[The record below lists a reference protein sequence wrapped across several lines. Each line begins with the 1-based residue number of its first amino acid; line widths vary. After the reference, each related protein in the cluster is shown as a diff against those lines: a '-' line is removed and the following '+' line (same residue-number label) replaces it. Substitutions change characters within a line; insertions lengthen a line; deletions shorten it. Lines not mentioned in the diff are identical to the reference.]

1 MRNRQEGGLQNKDS
15 LAEKIRKKYV
25 PLTAIIAIGA
35 GALAGCGS
43 SEKAPENRA
52 QSAQTAATAEAT
64 SSATANPSIKAPARD
79 KTPQPKQSHSTDK
92 ATEIPPF
99 SASPT
104 QSPEQQSAEKAR
116 PGEKKLSAEDNE
128 ALRTRVDEA
137 LKNRTKINVLR
148 GSVVIPD
155 YENRTSRV
163 YHNIFGGDEH
173 GNVTGDMS
181 PDKTMTFY
189 VQDQQG
195 NWSTVDLKT
204 PGSYRIDEQGNK
216 AEKLPVQKVGFYT
229 QEQNESGSKL
239 SDVYEVRNGKLTV
252 VKGNFYEGVFE
263 PMASPFDID
272 TLSEDQKTVE
282 AIYDA
287 THQKVG

>member
-1 MRNRQEGGLQNKDS
+1 MRKRHEDLRGV
-15 LAEKIRKKYV
+15 ERV
-25 PLTAIIAIGA
+25 LTAATVAALGA
-35 GALAGCGS
+35 GALVGCGS
-43 SEKAPENRA
+43 SEKAPRNEA
-52 QSAQTAATAEAT
+52 QPTQPAAAAEAT
-64 SSATANPSIKAPARD
+64 SSATTPSADPSIKAPARN
-79 KTPQPKQSHSTDK
+79 KTSQPERPHSTDK
-92 ATEIPPF
+92 ATEIPSFP
-99 SASPT
+99 ASPT
-104 QSPEQQSAEKAR
+104 QSPEQQSTEKAR
-116 PGEKKLSAEDNE
+116 PGEKKLSAEANE
-128 ALRTRVDEA
+128 AFRTQVDEA

-163 YHNIFGGDEH
+163 YHNLFGGDEY
-173 GNVTGDMS
+173 GNITGDMS

-216 AEKLPVQKVGFYT
+216 AEKLPVQQVGFYT
-229 QEQNESGSKL
+229 QEQNGPGSKL

-252 VKGNFYEGVFE
+252 VKGNFYEGVLQ

-272 TLSEDQKTVE
+272 TLSEDQKTIKD
-282 AIYDA
+282 IYDA

>member
-1 MRNRQEGGLQNKDS
+1 MRKRHEDLRGV
-15 LAEKIRKKYV
+15 ERV
-25 PLTAIIAIGA
+25 LTAATVAALGA
-35 GALAGCGS
+35 GALVGCGS
-43 SEKAPENRA
+43 SEKAPRNEA
-52 QSAQTAATAEAT
+52 QPTQPAAAAEAT
-64 SSATANPSIKAPARD
+64 SSATPSADPSIEAPARN
-79 KTPQPKQSHSTDK
+79 KTPQPERSRSTDK

-148 GSVVIPD
+148 GLLVVPTGED
-155 YENRTSRV
+155 GKSTV
-163 YHNIFGGDEH
+163 YSNLFVGDEH
-173 GNVTGDMS
+173 GNITGDVS

-195 NWSTVDLKT
+195 NWSTVNLKT
-204 PGSYRIDEQGNK
+204 PGSYRIDEQGNE
-216 AEKLPVQKVGFYT
+216 AEKLPVQKVEFYT
-229 QEQNESGSKL
+229 QEQNGPDSKL

-252 VKGNFYEGVFE
+252 VKGNFEDGVLVL
-263 PMASPFDID
+263 MASSVGID
-272 TLSEDQKTVE
+272 TSSKGKTIKAAYE
-282 AIYDA
+282 A

>member
-1 MRNRQEGGLQNKDS
+1 MRKRHEDLRGV
-15 LAEKIRKKYV
+15 ERV
-25 PLTAIIAIGA
+25 LTAATVAALGA
-35 GALAGCGS
+35 GALVGCGS
-43 SEKAPENRA
+43 SEKAPRNEA
-52 QSAQTAATAEAT
+52 QPTQPAAAAEAT
-64 SSATANPSIKAPARD
+64 SSATTPSADPSIKAPARN
-79 KTPQPKQSHSTDK
+79 KTSQPERPHSTDK
-92 ATEIPPF
+92 ATEIPSFP
-99 SASPT
+99 ASPT
-104 QSPEQQSAEKAR
+104 QSPEQQSTEKAR
-116 PGEKKLSAEDNE
+116 PGEKKLSAEANE
-128 ALRTRVDEA
+128 AFRTRVDEA

-163 YHNIFGGDEH
+163 YHNIFVGDEH

-216 AEKLPVQKVGFYT
+216 AEKLPVQQVGFYT
-229 QEQNESGSKL
+229 QGQNESDSKL

-252 VKGNFYEGVFE
+252 VKGNFDEGVFE

-272 TLSEDQKTVE
+272 TLSEDQKTIK
-282 AIYDA
+282 AIHDA

>member
-1 MRNRQEGGLQNKDS
+1 MRKRYDDLGGVD
-15 LAEKIRKKYV
+15 RV
-25 PLTAIIAIGA
+25 LTAATVAALGA
-35 GALAGCGS
+35 GALVGCGS
-43 SEKAPENRA
+43 SEEAPRNA
-52 QSAQTAATAEAT
+52 TQPTAATAETT
-64 SSATANPSIKAPARD
+64 SSATPTANPSIKAPARN
-79 KTPQPKQSHSTDK
+79 KTSQPERPHSTDK
-92 ATEIPPF
+92 ATEIPSFP
-99 SASPT
+99 ASPT
-104 QSPEQQSAEKAR
+104 QSPEQQSAEKVR

-128 ALRTRVDEA
+128 TLRTRVDEA
-137 LKNRTKINVLR
+137 LKSRTKINVLR

-163 YHNIFGGDEH
+163 YHNIFVGDEH
-173 GNVTGDMS
+173 GNITGDVS

-216 AEKLPVQKVGFYT
+216 AEKLPVQQVGFYT
-229 QEQNESGSKL
+229 QEQNEPGSKL
-239 SDVYEVRNGKLTV
+239 GDVYEVRNGKLTV
-252 VKGNFYEGVFE
+252 VKGNFDEGVFE

-272 TLSEDQKTVE
+272 TLSEDQKTIK
-282 AIYDA
+282 AIHDA

>member
-1 MRNRQEGGLQNKDS
+1 MGER
-15 LAEKIRKKYV
+15 LADNMKKKTKE
-25 PLTAIIAIGA
+25 LIGA
-35 GALAGCGS
+35 GAGLALAFGAAACS
-43 SEKAPENRA
+43 AETPRNEA
-52 QSAQTAATAEAT
+52 QPDQPAVTAEAT
-64 SSATANPSIKAPARD
+64 SSATPSVNPSIEAPARN
-79 KTPQPKQSHSTDK
+79 KTSQPKWSHSTDK

-104 QSPEQQSAEKAR
+104 QSPEQQSTEKAR

-128 ALRTRVDEA
+128 AFRTQVDEA
-137 LKNRTKINVLR
+137 LKNRTKINVMR
-148 GSVVIPD
+148 GLLVVPD
-155 YENRTSRV
+155 GESGKSTV
-163 YHNIFGGDEH
+163 YSNLFVGDEH
-173 GNVTGDMS
+173 GNITGDVS

-204 PGSYRIDEQGNK
+204 PGSYRIDEQGNE
-216 AEKLPVQKVGFYT
+216 AEKLPVQKVEFYT
-229 QEQNESGSKL
+229 QEQNGPDSKL

-252 VKGNFYEGVFE
+252 VKGNFDEGVFE

-272 TLSEDQKTVE
+272 TLSEDQKTIK
-282 AIYDA
+282 AIHEA

>member
-1 MRNRQEGGLQNKDS
+1 MRKRHEDLRGV
-15 LAEKIRKKYV
+15 ERV
-25 PLTAIIAIGA
+25 LTAATVAALGA
-35 GALAGCGS
+35 GALVGCGS
-43 SEKAPENRA
+43 SEKAPRNEA
-52 QSAQTAATAEAT
+52 QPTQPAAAAEAT
-64 SSATANPSIKAPARD
+64 SSATPSADPSIEAPARN
-79 KTPQPKQSHSTDK
+79 KTPQPERSRSTDK

-148 GSVVIPD
+148 GLLVVPTGED
-155 YENRTSRV
+155 GKSTV
-163 YHNIFGGDEH
+163 YSNLFVGDEH
-173 GNVTGDMS
+173 GNITGDVS

-204 PGSYRIDEQGNK
+204 PGSYRIDEQGNE
-216 AEKLPVQKVGFYT
+216 AEKLPVQKVEFYT
-229 QEQNESGSKL
+229 QEQNGPDSKL

-252 VKGNFYEGVFE
+252 VKGNFEDGVLVL
-263 PMASPFDID
+263 MASSVGID
-272 TLSEDQKTVE
+272 TSSKGKTIKAAYE
-282 AIYDA
+282 A

>member
-1 MRNRQEGGLQNKDS
+1 MRKRYDDLGGVD
-15 LAEKIRKKYV
+15 RV
-25 PLTAIIAIGA
+25 LTAATVAALGA
-35 GALAGCGS
+35 GALVGCGS
-43 SEKAPENRA
+43 SEEAPRNA
-52 QSAQTAATAEAT
+52 TQPTAATAEAT
-64 SSATANPSIKAPARD
+64 SSATANPSIEASAD
-79 KTPQPKQSHSTDK
+79 EETPQPERSRSTDK
-92 ATEIPPF
+92 ATEIPSFP
-99 SASPT
+99 ASPT
-104 QSPEQQSAEKAR
+104 QSPEQQSTEKAR
-116 PGEKKLSAEDNE
+116 PGEKKLSAEANE
-128 ALRTRVDEA
+128 AFRTQVDEA

-163 YHNIFGGDEH
+163 YHNLFGGDEY
-173 GNVTGDMS
+173 GNITGDMS

-195 NWSTVDLKT
+195 NWSTVNLKT

-216 AEKLPVQKVGFYT
+216 AEKLPVKKVEFYT
-229 QEQNESGSKL
+229 QEQKDSKL

-252 VKGNFYEGVFE
+252 VKGNFYEGVVE

-272 TLSEDQKTVE
+272 TLSEDQKTIKD
-282 AIYDA
+282 IYDA

>member
-1 MRNRQEGGLQNKDS
+1 MRKRHEDLRGV
-15 LAEKIRKKYV
+15 ERV
-25 PLTAIIAIGA
+25 LTAATVAALGA
-35 GALAGCGS
+35 GALVGCGS
-43 SEKAPENRA
+43 SEKAPRNA
-52 QSAQTAATAEAT
+52 TQPTAATAEAT
-64 SSATANPSIKAPARD
+64 SSATANPSIEAPARN
-79 KTPQPKQSHSTDK
+79 KTSQPKWSHSTDK
-92 ATEIPPF
+92 ATEIPSFP
-99 SASPT
+99 ASPT

-116 PGEKKLSAEDNE
+116 PGEKKLSAEANE
-128 ALRTRVDEA
+128 AFRTQVDEA
-137 LKNRTKINVLR
+137 LKNRTKINVMR

-163 YHNIFGGDEH
+163 YHNLFGGDEY
-173 GNVTGDMS
+173 GNITGDMS

-216 AEKLPVQKVGFYT
+216 AEKLPVQQVGFYT
-229 QEQNESGSKL
+229 QEQNGPGSKL

-252 VKGNFYEGVFE
+252 VKGNFYEGVLQ

-272 TLSEDQKTVE
+272 TLSEDQKTIKD
-282 AIYDA
+282 IYDA

>member
-1 MRNRQEGGLQNKDS
+1 MGER
-15 LAEKIRKKYV
+15 LADNMKKKTKE
-25 PLTAIIAIGA
+25 LIGA
-35 GALAGCGS
+35 GAGLALVFGAAACS
-43 SEKAPENRA
+43 AETSRNEA
-52 QSAQTAATAEAT
+52 QPTQPAATAEAT
-64 SSATANPSIKAPARD
+64 SSATTPSADPSIEAPARD

>member
-1 MRNRQEGGLQNKDS
+1 MRKRYDDLRGVE
-15 LAEKIRKKYV
+15 RV
-25 PLTAIIAIGA
+25 LTAATVAALGA
-35 GALAGCGS
+35 GALVGCGS
-43 SEKAPENRA
+43 SEEAPRNA
-52 QSAQTAATAEAT
+52 TQPTAATAEAT
-64 SSATANPSIKAPARD
+64 SSATANPSIEASAD
-79 KTPQPKQSHSTDK
+79 EKTPQPERSRSTDK
-92 ATEIPPF
+92 ATEIPSFP
-99 SASPT
+99 ASPT
-104 QSPEQQSAEKAR
+104 QSPEQQSTEKAR
-116 PGEKKLSAEDNE
+116 PGEKKLSAEANE
-128 ALRTRVDEA
+128 AFRTQVDEA

-163 YHNIFGGDEH
+163 YHNLFGGDEY
-173 GNVTGDMS
+173 GNITGDMS
-181 PDKTMTFY
+181 PDTFY

-216 AEKLPVQKVGFYT
+216 AEKLPVQQVGFYT
-229 QEQNESGSKL
+229 QGQNESDSKL

-252 VKGNFYEGVFE
+252 VKGNFDEGVFE

-272 TLSEDQKTVE
+272 TLSEDQKTIK

>member
-1 MRNRQEGGLQNKDS
+1 MGER
-15 LAEKIRKKYV
+15 LADNMKKKTKE
-25 PLTAIIAIGA
+25 LIGA
-35 GALAGCGS
+35 GAGLALVFGAAACS
-43 SEKAPENRA
+43 AETSRNEA
-52 QSAQTAATAEAT
+52 QPTQPAATAETT
-64 SSATANPSIKAPARD
+64 SSATPSADPSIEAPARN
-79 KTPQPKQSHSTDK
+79 KTPQPERSRSTDK

-163 YHNIFGGDEH
+163 YHNLFGGDEY
-173 GNVTGDMS
+173 GNITGDMS
-181 PDKTMTFY
+181 PDTFY

-195 NWSTVDLKT
+195 NWSTVNLKT

-216 AEKLPVQKVGFYT
+216 AEKLPVQQVGFYT
-229 QEQNESGSKL
+229 QGQNESDSKL

-252 VKGNFYEGVFE
+252 VKGNFDEGVFE

-272 TLSEDQKTVE
+272 TLSEDQKTIK
-282 AIYDA
+282 AIHDA

>member
-1 MRNRQEGGLQNKDS
+1 MRKRHEDLRGV
-15 LAEKIRKKYV
+15 ERV
-25 PLTAIIAIGA
+25 LTAATVAALGA
-35 GALAGCGS
+35 GALVGCGS
-43 SEKAPENRA
+43 SEKAPRNEA
-52 QSAQTAATAEAT
+52 QPTQPAAAAEAT
-64 SSATANPSIKAPARD
+64 SSATTPSADPSIKAPARN
-79 KTPQPKQSHSTDK
+79 KTSQPERPHSTDK
-92 ATEIPPF
+92 ATEIPSFP
-99 SASPT
+99 ASPT
-104 QSPEQQSAEKAR
+104 QSPEQQSAEKVR

-128 ALRTRVDEA
+128 TLRTRVDEA

-163 YHNIFGGDEH
+163 YHNLFGGDEY
-173 GNVTGDMS
+173 GNITGDVS

-195 NWSTVDLKT
+195 NWSTVNLKT

-216 AEKLPVQKVGFYT
+216 AEKLPVQQVGFYT
-229 QEQNESGSKL
+229 QGQNGSDSKL

-252 VKGNFYEGVFE
+252 VKGNFYEGVLQ

-272 TLSEDQKTVE
+272 TLSEDQKTIK

-287 THQKVG
+287 THQGVG

>member
-1 MRNRQEGGLQNKDS
+1 MRKRYDDLRGVE
-15 LAEKIRKKYV
+15 RV
-25 PLTAIIAIGA
+25 LTAATVAALGA
-35 GALAGCGS
+35 GALVGCGS
-43 SEKAPENRA
+43 SEEAPRNA
-52 QSAQTAATAEAT
+52 TQPTAATAEAT
-64 SSATANPSIKAPARD
+64 SSATANPSIEASAD
-79 KTPQPKQSHSTDK
+79 EKTPQPERSRSTDK
-92 ATEIPPF
+92 ATEIPSFP
-99 SASPT
+99 ASPT
-104 QSPEQQSAEKAR
+104 QSPEQQSAEKVR

-128 ALRTRVDEA
+128 TLRTRVDEA
-137 LKNRTKINVLR
+137 LKSRTKINVLR

-163 YHNIFGGDEH
+163 YHNIFVGDEH
-173 GNVTGDMS
+173 GNITGDVS

-216 AEKLPVQKVGFYT
+216 AEKLPVQQVGFYT
-229 QEQNESGSKL
+229 QEQNEPGSKL
-239 SDVYEVRNGKLTV
+239 GDVYEVRNGKLTV
-252 VKGNFYEGVFE
+252 VKGNFDEGVFE

-272 TLSEDQKTVE
+272 TLSEDQKTIK
-282 AIYDA
+282 AIHDA

>member
-1 MRNRQEGGLQNKDS
+1 MRKRHEDLRGV
-15 LAEKIRKKYV
+15 ERV
-25 PLTAIIAIGA
+25 LTAATVAALGA
-35 GALAGCGS
+35 GALVGCGS
-43 SEKAPENRA
+43 SEKAPRNA
-52 QSAQTAATAEAT
+52 TQPTAATAEAT
-64 SSATANPSIKAPARD
+64 SSATANPSIEASAD
-79 KTPQPKQSHSTDK
+79 EKTPQPRRSHSTDK
-92 ATEIPPF
+92 ATEIPSFP
-99 SASPT
+99 ASPT

-116 PGEKKLSAEDNE
+116 PGEKKLSAEANE
-128 ALRTRVDEA
+128 AFRTQVDEA
-137 LKNRTKINVLR
+137 LKNRTKINVMR

-163 YHNIFGGDEH
+163 YHNPFGGDEY
-173 GNVTGDMS
+173 GNITGDMS

-216 AEKLPVQKVGFYT
+216 AEKLPVEKIEFYT

-252 VKGNFYEGVFE
+252 VKGNFDEGVLQ

-272 TLSEDQKTVE
+272 TLSEDQETIK

-287 THQKVG
+287 THQKVR

>member
-1 MRNRQEGGLQNKDS
+1 MRKRHEDLRGV
-15 LAEKIRKKYV
+15 ERV
-25 PLTAIIAIGA
+25 LTAATVAALGA
-35 GALAGCGS
+35 GALVGCGS
-43 SEKAPENRA
+43 SEKAPRNA
-52 QSAQTAATAEAT
+52 TQPTAATAEAT
-64 SSATANPSIKAPARD
+64 SSATANPSIEAPARN
-79 KTPQPKQSHSTDK
+79 KTSQPKWSHSTDK
-92 ATEIPPF
+92 ATEIPSFP
-99 SASPT
+99 ASPT

-116 PGEKKLSAEDNE
+116 PGEKKLSAEANE
-128 ALRTRVDEA
+128 AFRTQVDEA
-137 LKNRTKINVLR
+137 LKNRTKINVMR

-163 YHNIFGGDEH
+163 YHNPFGGDEY
-173 GNVTGDMS
+173 GNITGDMS

-216 AEKLPVQKVGFYT
+216 AEKLPVEKIEFYT

-252 VKGNFYEGVFE
+252 VKGNFDEGVLQ

-272 TLSEDQKTVE
+272 TLSEDQETIK

-287 THQKVG
+287 THQKVR

>member
-1 MRNRQEGGLQNKDS
+1 MRKRYDDLGGVD
-15 LAEKIRKKYV
+15 RV
-25 PLTAIIAIGA
+25 LTAATVAALGA
-35 GALAGCGS
+35 GALVGCGS
-43 SEKAPENRA
+43 SEEAPRNA
-52 QSAQTAATAEAT
+52 TQPTAATAETT
-64 SSATANPSIKAPARD
+64 SSATPTANPSIKAPARN
-79 KTPQPKQSHSTDK
+79 KTSQPERPHSTDK
-92 ATEIPPF
+92 ATEIPSFP
-99 SASPT
+99 ASPT
-104 QSPEQQSAEKAR
+104 QSPAQQSAEKVR

-128 ALRTRVDEA
+128 TLRTRVDEA
-137 LKNRTKINVLR
+137 LKSRTKINVLR

-163 YHNIFGGDEH
+163 YHNIFVGDEH

-216 AEKLPVQKVGFYT
+216 AEKLPVQQVGFYT
-229 QEQNESGSKL
+229 QEQNEPGSKL
-239 SDVYEVRNGKLTV
+239 GDVYEVRNGKLTV
-252 VKGNFYEGVFE
+252 VKGNFDEGVFE

-272 TLSEDQKTVE
+272 TLSEDQKTIK
-282 AIYDA
+282 AIHDA

>member
-1 MRNRQEGGLQNKDS
+1 MRKRYDDLRGVE
-15 LAEKIRKKYV
+15 RV
-25 PLTAIIAIGA
+25 LTAATVAALGA
-35 GALAGCGS
+35 GALVGCGS
-43 SEKAPENRA
+43 SEEAPRNA
-52 QSAQTAATAEAT
+52 TQPTAATAEAT
-64 SSATANPSIKAPARD
+64 SSATANPSIEASAD
-79 KTPQPKQSHSTDK
+79 EKTPQPERSRSTDK
-92 ATEIPPF
+92 ATEIPSFP
-99 SASPT
+99 ASPT
-104 QSPEQQSAEKAR
+104 QSPEQQSTEKAR
-116 PGEKKLSAEDNE
+116 PGEKKLSAEANE
-128 ALRTRVDEA
+128 AFRTQVDEA

-163 YHNIFGGDEH
+163 YHNLFGGDEY
-173 GNVTGDMS
+173 GNITGDMS

-216 AEKLPVQKVGFYT
+216 AEKLPVQQVGFYT
-229 QEQNESGSKL
+229 QEQNGPGSKL

-252 VKGNFYEGVFE
+252 VKGNFYEGVLQ

-272 TLSEDQKTVE
+272 TLSEDQKTIKD
-282 AIYDA
+282 IYDA